1 MKNNPSFENTCSAAA
16 GGSGSGSFNVRN
28 LSKVILP
35 PLGGPSGQSQSH
47 GGSDKWVI
55 SPLDSRYRW
64 WDTLMVVLVAYS
76 AWVYPFEVAFMN
88 ASPKGGLEVADMV
101 VDLFF
106 AVDIVLTFFVAYI
119 DPRTQLLVRDR
130 KKITLRYLST
140 FFIMDVASTI
150 PFQSLAYLITGEV
163 RENAAYSMLGVLR
176 LWRLRRVKQLFTRLE
191 KDIRFSYFWIRS
203 ARLIA
208 VTLFLVHCAG
218 CLYYLIADRYP
229 DREKTWIGAVNPNF
243 RQASLRIR
251 YISSVY
257 WSITTMTTVGYGDL
271 HAQNTV
277 EMIFN
282 IFYMLFNLGLTA
294 YLIGNMT
301 NLVVEGTRRTMEFRN
316 SVRTASS
323 FVGRNHLPPRL
334 KQQILAY
341 MCLKFR
347 AESLNQQQLMDQL
360 PKSICKS
367 ICEHLF
373 VPVVKDVYLFKGVSR
388 EMLLSLATKMKPEYI
403 PPKED
408 VIVQNEAPDDV
419 YVVVSGEVEVVLFDG
434 VDERVEATLG
444 TRNIFGEVSAL
455 SDRPQAPFTFRTRTL
470 SQLLRLK
477 QATLKEA
484 MQSWPDDSVIIIKNY
499 VKHQVEMHGMKAD
512 DSLGDNTSEHD
523 DDANVLTVAAMGNS
537 GLLEDLLRAGKDAD
551 VGDAMGRTALHIAA
565 SKGYED
571 CVLVLLKHACNA
583 NIRDA
588 QGNTAMWNAI
598 AAGHHK
604 IFNILYHSARASN
617 PHAGGDVMCLATR
630 RGDLD
635 ALRELLKLGL
645 DVDSEDHDGAT
656 ALRVAMA
663 EGHADAARFLI
674 TNGASVDKASLD
686 DDGSGSGAARL
697 TMSPTELHELL
708 QKRELVHSIT
718 ITDSPPVVPDGGSS
732 GHSRPGRLQSTG
744 SDNTRWPRVSIYRGH
759 PFLRNRSSEAGKLI
773 NLPATMEEFIAVVG
787 EKLKVDTEKA
797 LIVNDEGAEVD
808 SIDVIRDND
817 KLFVVTEEDLT
828 RLAPMDSVPS
838 S

>member
-1 MKNNPSFENTCSAAA
+1 
-16 GGSGSGSFNVRN
+16 
-28 LSKVILP
+28 
-35 PLGGPSGQSQSH
+35 
-47 GGSDKWVI
+47 
-55 SPLDSRYRW
+55 
-64 WDTLMVVLVAYS
+64 
-76 AWVYPFEVAFMN
+76 
-88 ASPKGGLEVADMV
+88 
-101 VDLFF
+101 
-106 AVDIVLTFFVAYI
+106 
-119 DPRTQLLVRDR
+119 
-130 KKITLRYLST
+130 
-140 FFIMDVASTI
+140 
-150 PFQSLAYLITGEV
+150 
-163 RENAAYSMLGVLR
+163 
-176 LWRLRRVKQLFTRLE
+176 
-191 KDIRFSYFWIRS
+191 
-203 ARLIA
+203 
-208 VTLFLVHCAG
+208 
-218 CLYYLIADRYP
+218 
-229 DREKTWIGAVNPNF
+229 
-243 RQASLRIR
+243 
-251 YISSVY
+251 
-257 WSITTMTTVGYGDL
+257 
-271 HAQNTV
+271 
-277 EMIFN
+277 
-282 IFYMLFNLGLTA
+282 
-294 YLIGNMT
+294 
-301 NLVVEGTRRTMEFRN
+301 
-316 SVRTASS
+316 
-323 FVGRNHLPPRL
+323 
-334 KQQILAY
+334 
-341 MCLKFR
+341 
-347 AESLNQQQLMDQL
+347 
-360 PKSICKS
+360 
-367 ICEHLF
+367 
-373 VPVVKDVYLFKGVSR
+373 
-388 EMLLSLATKMKPEYI
+388 
-403 PPKED
+403 
-408 VIVQNEAPDDV
+408 
-419 YVVVSGEVEVVLFDG
+419 
-434 VDERVEATLG
+434 
-444 TRNIFGEVSAL
+444 
-455 SDRPQAPFTFRTRTL
+455 
-470 SQLLRLK
+470 
-477 QATLKEA
+477 
-484 MQSWPDDSVIIIKNY
+484 
-499 VKHQVEMHGMKAD
+499 MKAD

-551 VGDAMGRTALHIAA
+551 VGDAMGRTALVSEHTHTHTHTYPGHSASTHSTSRRPRGNSGLLCCWRRHLQHIAA

-787 EKLKVDTEKA
+787 RSRKHTT
-797 LIVNDEGAEVD
+797 
-808 SIDVIRDND
+808 S
-817 KLFVVTEEDLT
+817 F
-828 RLAPMDSVPS
+828 S
-838 S
+838 